1 MAQKE
6 WVRQIFQL
14 VCVVDNVSET
24 LENWK
29 RDVEFDQNS
38 ISCGISDVAKY
49 AEFDF
54 GGVDMKLVEPLN
66 KDGDDIYAKTLREKG
81 QGFHHVGICSDDYE
95 GMLKHFEALGFKPVY
110 EETVDDINVKIF
122 NFENEIGM
130 SVGAYENMF
139 GPCAR

>member
-38 ISCGISDVAKY
+38 ISCGTSDVAKY

-54 GGVDMKLVEPLN
+54 GGVDILDGGYVCEVNSNAHIINIMKSTGV
-66 KDGDDIYAKTLREKG
+66 DIAPM
-81 QGFHHVGICSDDYE
+81 I
-95 GMLKHFEALGFKPVY
+95 FEHILERIK
-110 EETVDDINVKIF
+110 
-122 NFENEIGM
+122 
-130 SVGAYENMF
+130 
-139 GPCAR
+139 